1 MKKDKRTPLEV
12 QRDRLLDQQ
21 ALCQTNCDAYEGLS
35 KELEKIYEI
44 MEKEKKSKN
53 RVDPNTIFNTI
64 ATVGANLVG
73 IGLVL
78 KFEELRIIPHKAFQM
93 IKRLF

>member
-12 QRDRLLDQQ
+12 QRDRLLEQL
-21 ALCQTNCDAYEGLS
+21 ANARTNSSEYEIVS

-53 RVDPNTIFNTI
+53 RISPDTLALI
-64 ATVGANLVG
+64 AANLLG
-73 IGLVL
+73 IGLTAGFEYLHVL
-78 KFEELRIIPHKAFQM
+78 PNKAFNL